1 MNPGALDQVL
11 NEPSWRNF
19 VRQVLF
25 HSHSIN
31 VRGVACQ
38 QFYSIATK
46 CTGNYNALT
55 FFIIF
60 LFEIIQS
67 SVREIPQNAINVF
80 HLLCNLLR
88 YSHTCN
94 IALPKHEH
102 LLSTQIEWLRQA
114 KVSFSINSKL
124 AIVFQSHLQ
133 HEHERKRILLFRRI
147 TLSVTAKDV
156 YKRIYWK
163 VIFA

>member
-1 MNPGALDQVL
+1 MEALTLSFVMNPGALDQVL
-11 NEPSWRNF
+11 NEPTWRNF

-25 HSHSIN
+25 HSHSIS
-31 VRGVACQ
+31 VRTVAAH

-60 LFEIIQS
+60 LFEIIQN
-67 SVREIPQNAINVF
+67 SVREMPQNSINVF

-88 YSHTCN
+88 FSHSFN
-94 IALPKHEH
+94 IPLAKHEH

-114 KVSFSINSKL
+114 KVSKNNLHQLSTFKL
-124 AIVFQSHLQ
+124 
-133 HEHERKRILLFRRI
+133 
-147 TLSVTAKDV
+147 
-156 YKRIYWK
+156 
-163 VIFA
+163 